1 MASFFS
7 RIKSAVKAA
16 VQAFKKPKAAPTKA
30 APPKAAP
37 TKAAP
42 PKAAP
47 PKAAPPKAAPPKA
60 APPKAAPPK
69 KGDFKPSANKAERV
83 TRLQEIVLNKN
94 RDAGSAFYAAT
105 VGLWN
110 VPEGKDE
117 DARNKLIIEKLGV
130 SNLKEAF
137 DIVMSRYNEIML
149 SKSDED
155 LDYDP
160 IVLTQLQAE
169 LAGRV
174 RGQNELTS

>member
-1 MASFFS
+1 MAGFFS
-7 RIKSAVKAA
+7 RIRSAVKAA
-16 VQAFKKPKAAPTKA
+16 VQAFRN
-30 APPKAAP
+30 
-37 TKAAP
+37 

-47 PKAAPPKAAPPKA
+47 PKAAPPKAAPPKRK
-60 APPKAAPPK
+60 PRNTRTE
-69 KGDFKPSANKAERV
+69 GGFKPSANKAERV
-83 TRLQEIVLNKN
+83 SRLQEITLNRN
-94 RDAGSAFYAAT
+94 HGAANTFYAAT

-117 DARNKLIIEKLGV
+117 ETRNRLIIEKLGV
-130 SNLKEAF
+130 SDLKEAF
-137 DIVMSRYNEIML
+137 DTVMNRYNEIMQN
-149 SKSDED
+149 KADED

>member
-1 MASFFS
+1 MFNFFS
-7 RIKSAVKAA
+7 RLKSAAKAA
-16 VQAFKKPKAAPTKA
+16 VQAFMKPKSTPPKATPPKATPPKATPPKA
-30 APPKAAP
+30 APPKD
-37 TKAAP
+37 TP

-47 PKAAPPKAAPPKA
+47 PKATPS
-60 APPKAAPPK
+60 K

-83 TRLQEIVLNKN
+83 TRLQEITLNKN
-94 RDAGSAFYAAT
+94 RDAANTFYAAT

-117 DARNKLIIEKLGV
+117 ETRNRLIIEKLGV
-130 SNLKEAF
+130 SDLKEAF
-137 DIVMSRYNEIML
+137 DIVMNRYNEIMQ

-160 IVLTQLQAE
+160 IILTQMQTE

>member
-7 RIKSAVKAA
+7 RIKSAAKAA
-16 VQAFKKPKAAPTKA
+16 VAAFRKSKAAQ
-30 APPKAAP
+30 
-37 TKAAP
+37 

-47 PKAAPPKAAPPKA
+47 PKAAPPKATPPKQ
-60 APPKAAPPK
+60 KRT
-69 KGDFKPSANKAERV
+69 KAERV
-83 TRLQEIVLNKN
+83 TRLQEITLNKN
-94 RDAGSAFYAAT
+94 RDAASTFYAAT

-117 DARNKLIIEKLGV
+117 ETRNRLIIEKLGV
-130 SNLKEAF
+130 PDLKEAF
-137 DIVMSRYNEIML
+137 DIVMNRYNEIMQN
-149 SKSDED
+149 KSDED

-160 IVLTQLQAE
+160 IILTQMQTE

>member
-16 VQAFKKPKAAPTKA
+16 VQAFRKPKAAPQKS
-30 APPKAAP
+30 
-37 TKAAP
+37 AP

-47 PKAAPPKAAPPKA
+47 PKATSQKTTPPKAAPPKA
-60 APPKAAPPK
+60 TPPKQK
-69 KGDFKPSANKAERV
+69 RTKAERV
-83 TRLQEIVLNKN
+83 TRLQEITLNKN
-94 RDAGSAFYAAT
+94 RDAANTFYAAT

-117 DARNKLIIEKLGV
+117 EMRNRLIIEKLGV
-130 SNLKEAF
+130 SDLKEAF
-137 DIVMSRYNEIML
+137 DIVMNRYNEIMQN
-149 SKSDED
+149 KSDED

-160 IVLTQLQAE
+160 IILTQMQTE